1 MSKQKESNNYSS
13 ILKGTALFGGV
24 QVFNI
29 LINLIRGK
37 LVALLLGPEGMGIS
51 SLLTS
56 SMNTIQ
62 QFTGLGLNMSSI
74 QEISRAYEQNDHN
87 KIAYVVYILRK
98 LLYIT
103 ATLGSLLSIIL
114 CSYLS
119 EWTFGNSDYKWY
131 FVILSI
137 VIFFTT
143 ISNGELSILQGIHAV
158 KKLAFTSIIG
168 SLTGL
173 IIGVPLYYY
182 LGYNGI
188 VPAMIALSLTTFTF
202 YRYHTYKM
210 IKVSNII
217 FQWKTASPLAR
228 KMISLGVLLMISSLI
243 GTLVNYI
250 VNAFISRTGS
260 LEDVGLFQAANSI
273 TNQYIGLVFTA
284 MAMDFYPRLSAISS
298 DNIKVRELVN
308 QQIEVVILIV
318 FPLAILLIITAP
330 LLIRILLTKD
340 FISLIPVI
348 RWMGLGIVFKAFAF
362 PMGYIAFAKGDKKT
376 FFLLEG
382 IAGNLLMLVTNILF
396 YMWGGVY
403 GLGISFV
410 VLYLSFIFIYSIIT
424 KQLYNFSLNVATKKI
439 FIRNFILLISIFI
452 ISFFKLNIILYS
464 VMILIFLIV
473 SVLCL
478 HDLNKK
484 SGIFDKIKNKLT
496 NK

>member
-217 FQWKTASPLAR
+217 FQWMR
-228 KMISLGVLLMISSLI
+228 
-243 GTLVNYI
+243 
-250 VNAFISRTGS
+250 
-260 LEDVGLFQAANSI
+260 
-273 TNQYIGLVFTA
+273 
-284 MAMDFYPRLSAISS
+284 
-298 DNIKVRELVN
+298 
-308 QQIEVVILIV
+308 
-318 FPLAILLIITAP
+318 
-330 LLIRILLTKD
+330 
-340 FISLIPVI
+340 
-348 RWMGLGIVFKAFAF
+348 
-362 PMGYIAFAKGDKKT
+362 
-376 FFLLEG
+376 
-382 IAGNLLMLVTNILF
+382 
-396 YMWGGVY
+396 
-403 GLGISFV
+403 
-410 VLYLSFIFIYSIIT
+410 
-424 KQLYNFSLNVATKKI
+424 
-439 FIRNFILLISIFI
+439 
-452 ISFFKLNIILYS
+452 
-464 VMILIFLIV
+464 
-473 SVLCL
+473 
-478 HDLNKK
+478 
-484 SGIFDKIKNKLT
+484 
-496 NK
+496 